1 LVCLGSM
8 KDKIMSNEMYYSQT
22 HEWARV
28 DGDTVTVGITPFA
41 AEHLSDL
48 IFIQLPKAG
57 AQVKQGAPFSEI
69 ESVKTVSDINSPV
82 SGQITEVN
90 EAVAGNLNAIS
101 TDALGTGWLIKVK
114 LSGTDEL
121 KKLITADAY
130 KKLCDSEGGH

>member
-1 LVCLGSM
+1 
-8 KDKIMSNEMYYSQT
+8 MSNDMYYSQT
-22 HEWARV
+22 HEWAKV
-28 DGDTVTVGITPFA
+28 TGDMVTIGITDFA

-48 IFIQLPKAG
+48 IFIQLPNANSQ
-57 AQVKQGAPFSEI
+57 AKQGTPFAEI

-101 TDALGTGWLIKVK
+101 TDPFGAGWLIKVK
-114 LSGTDEL
+114 IANPDEL

-130 KKLCDSEGGH
+130 KKLCESEGGH